1 MLELV
6 AFLAV
11 QAQTTVLAT
20 HAPGEPVRIQC
31 PVNQTTR
38 IVLPEPL
45 RQLKGVGG
53 ETSALGLIVER
64 TKPQAI
70 LRVTPKSHPA
80 SGTVEFRGPT
90 LVIRLSLESTASG
103 VGSEVQ
109 VSLEAPPPSTVA
121 APPAT
126 AAPAAPVK
134 DAPSPDARPQGAV
147 SAPPAGPPSA
157 GPSSVL
163 DFAELLRATP
173 VSIDRREGLPGQRE
187 MVLMDALRGDK
198 WIWLRFKLEGGAAAR
213 VERVWWEHGDI
224 TSYTQEA
231 EGKDLRVVV
240 QVPRASV
247 SRKTRVSLQVGG
259 GPLYRFPLRPSTLP
273 GLFRKIFE

>member
-1 MLELV
+1 
-6 AFLAV
+6 
-11 QAQTTVLAT
+11 
-20 HAPGEPVRIQC
+20 
-31 PVNQTTR
+31 VNQTTR

-53 ETSALGLIVER
+53 ETSALGLTVER
-64 TKPQAI
+64 TKPQAV

-90 LVIRLSLESTASG
+90 LVIRLSLESAASG

-109 VSLEAPPPSTVA
+109 VTVEAPPPSKVA
-121 APPAT
+121 APPVA

-134 DAPSPDARPQGAV
+134 DAPSPDARAPGAV
-147 SAPPAGPPSA
+147 PAPSTTPASAA
-157 GPSSVL
+157 PSSIL
-163 DFAELLRATP
+163 DLAELLRATP

-213 VERVWWEHGDI
+213 VGRIWWEHGDI

-231 EGKDLRVVV
+231 EGNDLRVVA
-240 QVPRASV
+240 QIPRAAV
-247 SRKTRVSLQVGG
+247 SRKTRVSVQVEG
-259 GPLYRFPLRPSTLP
+259 GPLYRFPLRPGTLP